1 MITKIYRKIIEFI
14 RSEWKILTIFAIV
27 IFITNCPVNCYVI
40 TGGGT
45 ISATDRV
52 EVEGSKKSKG
62 SIHLA
67 YVSELKGTIYT
78 YLLSYIIPSYER
90 ESLDDYKYNKNESE
104 KDIQFRNNLL
114 LNNSLNNAI
123 YVAYNKANKKIEITS
138 EKMFVYSITDK
149 AKTDLQIGDEI
160 VEVDGKKIN
169 NMEDIKN
176 TIKDFGVNDEI
187 NIKVIR
193 DEKELTCT
201 AKLYIEKKQKLMGV
215 LLMKDYEYKFDPKLT
230 ITFKKSE
237 GGPSGGLMLSLE
249 VYNQLS
255 NTDITKGKKIVGTG
269 TIDRDGNVGEIDGVK
284 YKLMGAVDEN
294 ADIFIAPTGDNYKEA
309 LKEKKKNNYK
319 IKIIEAKTFDQ
330 VIEELSKLK

>member
-1 MITKIYRKIIEFI
+1 MFTNIYIKIKEFI
-14 RSEWKILTIFAIV
+14 RSEWKFLLVLSIV

-52 EVEGSKKSKG
+52 DVEGSKKSRG
-62 SIHLA
+62 SFHLA

-90 ESLDDYKYNKNESE
+90 ENLDEYKYNKNENQ
-104 KDIQFRNNLL
+104 KDIEFRNNLL

-123 YVAYNKANKKIEITS
+123 YVAYNKAGKKIEITS
-138 EKMFVYSITDK
+138 EKMFIYSITEK
-149 AKTDLQIGDEI
+149 AITNLQIGDEI
-160 VEVDGKKIN
+160 VEVDGKKVN
-169 NMEDIKN
+169 TMDELKEVIKN
-176 TIKDFGVNDEI
+176 FGINEEI

-193 DEKELTCT
+193 NEKETTCT
-201 AKLYIEKKQKLMGV
+201 AKLYIEKNQRLLGV
-215 LLMKDYEYKFDPKLT
+215 LIMKDYSYKFNPK
-230 ITFKKSE
+230 ITMKFKRSE

-255 NTDITKGKKIVGTG
+255 NTDITKGKTIVGTG
-269 TIDRDGNVGEIDGVK
+269 TIDRDGNVGEIDGIK
-284 YKLMGAVDEN
+284 YKLMGAIKKK
-294 ADIFIAPTGDNYKEA
+294 ADVFIAPSGSNYKEA

-330 VIEELSKLK
+330 VIDELNKLK

>member
-1 MITKIYRKIIEFI
+1 MFTNIYKKIKEFI
-14 RSEWKILTIFAIV
+14 RSEWKFLLIISII

-104 KDIQFRNNLL
+104 KDIQFRNSLL

-123 YVAYNKANKKIEITS
+123 YVAYKKADKKIEITS

-201 AKLYIEKKQKLMGV
+201 AKLYIEKKQKLIGV
-215 LLMKDYEYKFDPKLT
+215 LLMKDYGYKFDPKLT

-269 TIDRDGNVGEIDGVK
+269 TIDRDGNVGEIDGIK
-284 YKLMGAVDEN
+284 YKLMGAVDEK
-294 ADIFIAPTGDNYKEA
+294 ADIFIAPSGNNYKEA
-309 LKEKKKNNYK
+309 VKEKKKNNYK